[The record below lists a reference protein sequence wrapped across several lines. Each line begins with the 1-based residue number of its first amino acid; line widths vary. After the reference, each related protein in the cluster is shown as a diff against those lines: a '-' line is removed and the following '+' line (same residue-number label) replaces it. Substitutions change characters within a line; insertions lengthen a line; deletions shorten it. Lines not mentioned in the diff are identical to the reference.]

1 MKFETVILRGLFVAS
16 MLVSGLILAT
26 MLTSRAAPMNLAA
39 STSLTSLLTAAP
51 SSCVLPIVDG
61 MICTRASI

>member
-26 MLTSRAAPMNLAA
+26 MLTSRAAPMNL
-39 STSLTSLLTAAP
+39 
-51 SSCVLPIVDG
+51 PIVDG